1 MKELKPGDKVKVW
14 GAALYSA
21 ANPNS
26 FVWHRGTQGEV
37 ISWYPKYQEDAITVR
52 IGDDNLYFSIR
63 QVEKIEPEKC
73 PATIST
79 DKMLDKCVRAKG
91 HPDGH
96 LWESETLKPK
106 EPAPKPGDERCTGR
120 GFEVFRS
127 GGWMLGT
134 REGFFVR
141 RKPSTDPRYV
151 ALCALESLGSDKSL
165 DACAIEIR
173 MHLRNLPAN
182 FVKAGKGRNPHAT
195 PRRKDDRRG

>member
-14 GAALYSA
+14 GPSIPQAWFSGQEVELVAHGGGIGFWENGTLYC
-21 ANPNS
+21 
-26 FVWHRGTQGEV
+26 VHE
-37 ISWYPKYQEDAITVR
+37 
-52 IGDDNLYFSIR
+52 R

-73 PATIST
+73 PARRFA
-79 DKMLDKCVRAKG
+79 DECVRAKG

-151 ALCALESLGSDKSL
+151 ALCALESLGSDKRL
-165 DACAIEIR
+165 DACASEIR

>member
-1 MKELKPGDKVKVW
+1 MSEFEEELR
-14 GAALYSA
+14 AALNRSSKENDSNTPDFILAGFLTACLDAFGASVRAREEWYGRKFS
-21 ANPNS
+21 
-26 FVWHRGTQGEV
+26 RGSLG
-37 ISWYPKYQEDAITVR
+37 
-52 IGDDNLYFSIR
+52 G
-63 QVEKIEPEKC
+63 EKIEPEKC
-73 PATIST
+73 GARFF
-79 DKMLDKCVRAKG
+79 DYECVRAKG

-151 ALCALESLGSDKSL
+151 ALCALESLDLDSDRL
-165 DACAIEIR
+165 DKCAIEIR
-173 MHLRNLPAN
+173 MHLRKPAD
-182 FVKAGKGRNPHAT
+182 FVKAEKGRNPHAA
-195 PRRKDDRRG
+195 PRRKDYRRG